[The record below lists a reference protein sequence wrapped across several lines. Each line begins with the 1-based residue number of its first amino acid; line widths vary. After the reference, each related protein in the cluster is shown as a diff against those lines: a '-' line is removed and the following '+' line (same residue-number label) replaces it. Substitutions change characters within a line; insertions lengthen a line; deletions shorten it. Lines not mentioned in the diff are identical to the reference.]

1 MKQRRGSSCRLD
13 AACAGRKERHRSR
26 RERQRERWRLARGNV
41 GSAQRATAAAVL
53 LALAAHMRELPE
65 QAEARLMTRALRL
78 AGALTTDSGEYVWQ
92 NIWAAL
98 AWAEV
103 IGRFEPA
110 VVMLGDELVREGSL
124 NALFSLPSGTL
135 QQRLCAALVLTP
147 EEERRCIAFAAK
159 LWQLVEPVC
168 IATVIREG
176 RALVLLVDVPGLVEE
191 RINALSPELL
201 EQMVRGIAQP
211 YFTRVERMGWLG
223 AVVAIPATLASRA
236 LGGF

>member
-1 MKQRRGSSCRLD
+1 
-13 AACAGRKERHRSR
+13 
-26 RERQRERWRLARGNV
+26 
-41 GSAQRATAAAVL
+41 
-53 LALAAHMRELPE
+53 
-65 QAEARLMTRALRL
+65 
-78 AGALTTDSGEYVWQ
+78 
-92 NIWAAL
+92 
-98 AWAEV
+98 
-103 IGRFEPA
+103 
-110 VVMLGDELVREGSL
+110 MLGDELVREGSL

>member
-1 MKQRRGSSCRLD
+1 MSISESDGDWLVEMS
-13 AACAGRKERHRSR
+13 AA
-26 RERQRERWRLARGNV
+26 L
-41 GSAQRATAAAVL
+41 SAPQLQQL
-53 LALAAHMRELPE
+53 LLTLAARMRELPE

-78 AGALTTDSGEYVWQ
+78 ARVLTTDSGEYVWQ

-98 AWAEV
+98 AWDEV

-135 QQRLCAALVLTP
+135 QQRLRAALVLTP
-147 EEERRCIAFAAK
+147 EEERRCIAFAGK